1 MQPLISVI
9 VPVYKVEDCIVRCLD
24 SLRRQS
30 FTNIEILLID
40 DASPDNCGKICE
52 LYAEKDSRFRVIHN
66 LTNQGLSVAR
76 NIGIT
81 NARCDWL
88 MFVDSDDWVHK
99 DYCKEAYE
107 CAIDY
112 QADLV
117 LFRFQ
122 RIKDPESFWA
132 HDDKTDNFLAS
143 GYKNRLEAMELL
155 HNVVGMAAWNKLYRK
170 DLFEDICYPPGY
182 LFEDEGTT
190 YKFVW
195 KAVRIYYLDKVLYY
209 KYYHAGSITTL
220 KTEKA
225 LHDLFEMSMQ
235 HYHDL
240 AKWGYPSDKLEKLLI
255 NIAFNY
261 CLKKKPDNSDANYV
275 FCANA
280 LHNSNSFPSH
290 FSWKLKLLFVLF
302 KYCNPL
308 FELICFLYG
317 TKVS

>member
-143 GYKNRLEAMELL
+143 GYKN
-155 HNVVGMAAWNKLYRK
+155 
-170 DLFEDICYPPGY
+170 
-182 LFEDEGTT
+182 
-190 YKFVW
+190 
-195 KAVRIYYLDKVLYY
+195 
-209 KYYHAGSITTL
+209 
-220 KTEKA
+220 
-225 LHDLFEMSMQ
+225 
-235 HYHDL
+235 
-240 AKWGYPSDKLEKLLI
+240 
-255 NIAFNY
+255 
-261 CLKKKPDNSDANYV
+261 
-275 FCANA
+275 
-280 LHNSNSFPSH
+280 
-290 FSWKLKLLFVLF
+290 
-302 KYCNPL
+302 
-308 FELICFLYG
+308 
-317 TKVS
+317 

>member
-81 NARCDWL
+81 ND
-88 MFVDSDDWVHK
+88 
-99 DYCKEAYE
+99 
-107 CAIDY
+107 
-112 QADLV
+112 Q
-117 LFRFQ
+117 
-122 RIKDPESFWA
+122 
-132 HDDKTDNFLAS
+132 
-143 GYKNRLEAMELL
+143 
-155 HNVVGMAAWNKLYRK
+155 
-170 DLFEDICYPPGY
+170 
-182 LFEDEGTT
+182 
-190 YKFVW
+190 
-195 KAVRIYYLDKVLYY
+195 
-209 KYYHAGSITTL
+209 
-220 KTEKA
+220 
-225 LHDLFEMSMQ
+225 FEMSMQ

-240 AKWGYPSDKLEKLLI
+240 AMWGYPPDKLEKLLI